1 MAADEQEQSIEELLS
16 GPKDSVMMFAGRQ
29 ESSSVSPS
37 RFQLASAGVFDDPLD
52 LLLAHSLECGGK
64 VEGNAGSSTDQFSQ
78 SISLLPSVRDLL
90 SGPKDSVMMFSAK
103 NTQCSQ
109 PKFHFDM
116 SSHEDPLDVLVHE
129 VKLRNC
135 SHSQMAEARADDDVQ
150 ASHAQELAR
159 RCRNELSLFHK
170 EQREW
175 DEANRRQAIH
185 RELDI
190 FLDDAAKSEIMDSA
204 TTSDVIDL
212 KEKLSLQEKEI
223 ETLNIHITEAERAKQ
238 DALYALDESQANEET
253 TALELWLCRQQL
265 ENYEETVGA
274 ALQAEAASK
283 AAEAACRAAMEEAL
297 NKLSMKDVAV
307 DKTFLEVQ
315 QLRGERD
322 ALRALSAAELAEL
335 AETLMES
342 LQRVQRAHQHRF
354 EQRMDEQLCVV
365 CLSDRKNVVLQPCNH
380 LTMCENCFH
389 KCSSTCPQCRCRVE
403 RHLVIYM

>member
-1 MAADEQEQSIEELLS
+1 
-16 GPKDSVMMFAGRQ
+16 
-29 ESSSVSPS
+29 
-37 RFQLASAGVFDDPLD
+37 
-52 LLLAHSLECGGK
+52 
-64 VEGNAGSSTDQFSQ
+64 
-78 SISLLPSVRDLL
+78 
-90 SGPKDSVMMFSAK
+90 
-103 NTQCSQ
+103 
-109 PKFHFDM
+109 
-116 SSHEDPLDVLVHE
+116 
-129 VKLRNC
+129 
-135 SHSQMAEARADDDVQ
+135 MAEARADDDVQ

-297 NKLSMKDVAV
+297 KKLSMKDVAV

-403 RHLVIYM
+403 IHLVIYM